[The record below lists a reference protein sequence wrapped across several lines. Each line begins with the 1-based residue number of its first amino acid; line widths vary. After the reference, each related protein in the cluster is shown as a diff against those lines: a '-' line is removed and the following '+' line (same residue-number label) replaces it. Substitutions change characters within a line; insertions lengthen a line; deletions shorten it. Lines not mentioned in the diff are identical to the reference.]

1 MEVETVIVVN
11 GYTLEEAIC
20 KELGFYLMTNKMP
33 MKSTGKLQPDLH
45 LLKVEMIT
53 IGREIESLGGSGLWE
68 SRQSI

>member
-1 MEVETVIVVN
+1 MEVETVIAVN

-20 KELGFYLMTNKMP
+20 KELVFYFMTNKIP

-68 SRQSI
+68 SRQNI